1 MPGRNTFYVQCV
13 FAKDACRTT
22 AWVPETF
29 AAVGRT
35 VRFKDEGAW
44 GENWQ
49 VLSAGIRLPEA
60 YLRERS
66 RDYIQTRKASDI

>member
-1 MPGRNTFYVQCV
+1 MSGRNTFDVQCV
-13 FAKDACRTT
+13 FAKDASRTV
-22 AWVPETF
+22 AWVRETF
-29 AAVGRT
+29 ATICKT
-35 VRFKDEGAW
+35 VRFKDEGSW

-66 RDYIQTRKASDI
+66 RDYTQTRKASDI

>member
-1 MPGRNTFYVQCV
+1 MSGRNTFYVQCV
-13 FAKDACRTT
+13 FVKDTHRTT

-29 AAVGRT
+29 ATPGRT
-35 VRFKDEGAW
+35 VRFKDEGTW

-49 VLSAGIRLPEA
+49 VLSAGIRLPEI

-66 RDYIQTRKASDI
+66 RDYTQTRKASDI